1 MSFARNRRT
10 LTILTALITVID
22 DIYDVYGVLDELELF
37 TDAVKRWA
45 WNSKPRD
52 YGCRFYIA
60 FSARSLAGQ
69 RYSFTAIYVTLRLRM
84 LLTDLSEFPVVN
96 DEDDIGLDKEAVDP
110 LLSQFLKDYPSQL
123 FSEDSIPSKLQGEIV
138 IVPT

>member
-1 MSFARNRRT
+1 
-10 LTILTALITVID
+10 
-22 DIYDVYGVLDELELF
+22 
-37 TDAVKRWA
+37 
-45 WNSKPRD
+45 
-52 YGCRFYIA
+52 
-60 FSARSLAGQ
+60 
-69 RYSFTAIYVTLRLRM
+69 M